1 MLRLHSS
8 RFGWVLAL
16 TLGLWAV
23 LAQGEEFRYRYV
35 SFDQV
40 ELPPEFT
47 SFRPAAINNSGRVYG
62 NVCGN
67 LYDLCSDPH
76 IAFYKDG
83 TVTVL

>member
-1 MLRLHSS
+1 MVRVHPS

-40 ELPPEFT
+40 ELPAEFT
-47 SFRPAAINNSGRVYG
+47 SFSPGPGGLHDSGRVYG
-62 NVCGN
+62 TVC
-67 LYDLCSDPH
+67 
-76 IAFYKDG
+76 K
-83 TVTVL
+83 